1 MKTLY
6 VLLLLL
12 CGASEAVAQPSIR
25 LIDSSKKSWMPDGKG
40 TVGLRF
46 RNAGNMPL
54 IVTAGSIS
62 SSAKVFK
69 LNTSF
74 SNPKIVAPGD
84 SSYVIVEVDA
94 QIAYEYFAKIDLINN
109 DPARPVATF
118 SLRVNDSI
126 PPNPVRLLSAS
137 PLKGGQLTVNWLP
150 PSTSRDKDSIVIYRV
165 FIIAKN
171 GENEEIYT
179 GRGTSVTTTSKFE
192 NDVVV
197 SVLAY
202 DDMGNRSATLD
213 TTWIDRTKPSVRISR
228 IDPTFDGVPEHIERG
243 NPHIILGIRDWH
255 MGRYDVYW
263 REPGTS
269 FLNPIAQAS
278 NFTQFEESHS
288 SGFHWNTSQL
298 RGKKELVIISR
309 DKVDNTD
316 TVIYPL
322 TISQLRGW
330 SKRMENHQASSSA
343 TIAKDEG
350 GRFLIT
356 GADIAN
362 GVFRPNG
369 HHYYYR
375 WPLDVTRA
383 GSDQVIT
390 AATDLDRD
398 NLSEV
403 ITLSQSNAIMILD
416 HHGVTEAEFGAVT
429 SADRYAS
436 VINSEGVAY
445 VLAGPSPVAVRDPE
459 SGAYLTYGATQS
471 WTTIGSNANLQQALP
486 IDGVRENDRF
496 VVGNL
501 LSQDLESVIQIHD
514 NGEWEELII
523 RTNIGKQEV
532 GPIQIWQPTAAY
544 KGCYP
549 SLGDID
555 GDGDLEIVLPAANDS
570 LYAYHHDGSRVSG
583 YPVSVSS
590 STSGRNQAMLV
601 DLDRDGASDII
612 LPVKDSIVA
621 LSGKSGKMI
630 RSSIWPIRRSAPGTS
645 LITIADFNSDGYLE
659 LIEPPAPGDTSWV
672 YVYDLDVRN
681 EASTIE
687 WGTFQHDMMRSGNYN
702 TPSRE
707 LQSGVAQSLT
717 SRGYVLEG
725 KKLSIA
731 NGGKVRVADILGR
744 VVLALTTQPYE
755 SIDLSNLPSG
765 VYMVTI
771 DELEVIKIV
780 L

>member
-1 MKTLY
+1 
-6 VLLLLL
+6 
-12 CGASEAVAQPSIR
+12 
-25 LIDSSKKSWMPDGKG
+25 MPDGKG

-46 RNAGNMPL
+46 RNDGNKPL
-54 IVTAGSIS
+54 ILTGGSIS
-62 SSAKVFK
+62 SSANNIFR

-74 SNPKIVAPGD
+74 TTPKIVAPGD
-84 SSYVIVEVDA
+84 SSYVIVEVNA
-94 QIAYEYFAKIDLINN
+94 QIAYEYFAKIDLITN
-109 DPARPVATF
+109 DPARPLATF
-118 SLRVNDSI
+118 ALRVNDSI

-150 PSTSRDKDSIVIYRV
+150 PSTSRDNDSIVVYRV
-165 FIIAKN
+165 FIVAKN

-179 GRGTSVTTTSKFE
+179 GKGNSVTTKSKFE
-192 NDVVV
+192 NEVVV
-197 SVLAY
+197 TVLSY

-213 TTWIDRTKPSVRISR
+213 TTWIDRTKPSIRITR
-228 IDPTFDGVPEHIERG
+228 IDPQFDGVPEHLERG

-263 REPGTS
+263 REPGTA

-278 NFTQFEESHS
+278 NFTQFEESHA

-309 DKVDNTD
+309 DKVDNED
-316 TVIYPL
+316 TMIYPL

-330 SKRMENHQASSSA
+330 PKRMQNHQASASA

-350 GRFLIT
+350 GRFLMT

-369 HHYYYR
+369 LHYYYN

-383 GSDQVIT
+383 GSDRVTT
-390 AATDLDRD
+390 AAADLDKD

-403 ITLSQSNAIMILD
+403 ITLSKSNAIMVLD
-416 HHGVTEAEFGAVT
+416 HHGKTEAEFGSVT
-429 SADRYAS
+429 SVDRYAS
-436 VINSEGVAY
+436 VIDGGGVAY
-445 VLAGPSPVAVRDPE
+445 ILAGASPVAVRDPE
-459 SGAYLTYGATQS
+459 AGVYLTYGATQS
-471 WTTIGSNANLQQALP
+471 WSPSGINAGLKQVFST
-486 IDGVRENDRF
+486 DGVRENDRF

-501 LSQDLESVIQIHD
+501 MSHDRESVVQIHD
-514 NGEWEELII
+514 TGEWEELII
-523 RTNIGKQEV
+523 RTVTGKQEV
-532 GPIQIWQPTAAY
+532 GPIQVWRPIGAY
-544 KGCYP
+544 NGCYP

-583 YPVSVSS
+583 YPVSVTS

-601 DLDRDGASDII
+601 DLDRDGASDIV
-612 LPVKDSIVA
+612 LPVQDSIVA
-621 LSGKSGKMI
+621 FSGKSGEMI
-630 RSSIWPIRRSAPGTS
+630 RTVIWPIRRTAPGTS
-645 LITIADFNSDGYLE
+645 LITIADFNSDGYIE

-672 YVYDLDVRN
+672 HVYDLDVRN
-681 EASTIE
+681 ESGTLE
-687 WGTFQHDMMRSGNYN
+687 WGTFQHDMLRSGNYN

-707 LQSGVAQSLT
+707 LQSGVAQALAFN
-717 SRGYVLEG
+717 GHILEG

-731 NGGKVRVADILGR
+731 NGGNVRVVDILGR
-744 VVLALTTQPYE
+744 EVLSVVAQPYE
-755 SIDLSNLPSG
+755 SIDLGNLPSG
-765 VYMVTI
+765 VYLINI
-771 DELEVIKIV
+771 DELGIVKII